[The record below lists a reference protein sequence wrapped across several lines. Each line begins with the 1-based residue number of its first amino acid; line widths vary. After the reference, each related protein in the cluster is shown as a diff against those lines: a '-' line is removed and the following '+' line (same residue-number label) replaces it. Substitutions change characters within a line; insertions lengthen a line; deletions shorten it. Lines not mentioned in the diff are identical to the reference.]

1 MLQITRYYI
10 ILLLIFYSI
19 IDSGSKRLATAIR
32 DFFTTYEAR
41 LSSLLEGGTISK
53 FATEMHQANLIS
65 RPVARNPSYHA
76 IVDQFMASL
85 EFHREQS
92 EIEQQC
98 STFFQTLYGIG
109 GPLKN
114 ASETMRK
121 ELVQNVKSRLNIDL
135 NLKACLEVQSR
146 HGKFNQMKCND
157 NSPYG

>member
-1 MLQITRYYI
+1 MLQITRYI

-53 FATEMHQANLIS
+53 FATEMHQANLIC
-65 RPVARNPSYHA
+65 RPVDPSYHT
-76 IVDQFMASL
+76 IVDKFMIALQFL
-85 EFHREQS
+85 REQR